1 MMECFELEENYLT
14 AEVFIGLWSEDK
26 IMRGRKIVTTK
37 EKDQVLRDAY
47 RNTEV

>member
-1 MMECFELEENYLT
+1 MT

-37 EKDQVLRDAY
+37 EKDQEKDLSKRKVLRDAY